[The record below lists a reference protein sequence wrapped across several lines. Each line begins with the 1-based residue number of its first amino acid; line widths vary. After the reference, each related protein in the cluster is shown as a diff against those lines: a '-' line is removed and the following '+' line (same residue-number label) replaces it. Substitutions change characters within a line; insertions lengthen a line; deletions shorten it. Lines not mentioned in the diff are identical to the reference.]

1 MCVHV
6 YMYIYAHTH
15 KSYLFMLISIVGL
28 GFVGGSAIKILLAM
42 QETWIWYLGQEYP
55 LEKEV
60 ATHSSILSWEI
71 PWTDELVGYSPW
83 VHKKVGYYLATEQ
96 QTTTI
101 YLYLYLGDI

>member
-42 QETWIWYLGQEYP
+42 QETWI
-55 LEKEV
+55 
-60 ATHSSILSWEI
+60 
-71 PWTDELVGYSPW
+71 
-83 VHKKVGYYLATEQ
+83 
-96 QTTTI
+96 
-101 YLYLYLGDI
+101 